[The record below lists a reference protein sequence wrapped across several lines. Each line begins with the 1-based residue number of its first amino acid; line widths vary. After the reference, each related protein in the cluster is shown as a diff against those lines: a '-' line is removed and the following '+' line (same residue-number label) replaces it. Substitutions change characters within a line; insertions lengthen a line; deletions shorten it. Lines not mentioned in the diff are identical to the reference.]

1 MPVSTNKVPVWEKYA
16 RSIPEAAQ
24 YFGIGENKLRS
35 IIEQSPDANFV
46 LRNGVKVLVKRAKF
60 EEYVDS
66 LNTI

>member
-1 MPVSTNKVPVWEKYA
+1 MSTNKVPVWEKYA
-16 RSIPEAAQ
+16 LSIPEAAQ

-35 IIEQSPDANFV
+35 IIEQSPYANFV

>member
-16 RSIPEAAQ
+16 LSIPEAAQ

>member
-1 MPVSTNKVPVWEKYA
+1 MSTNKVPVWEKYA
-16 RSIPEAAQ
+16 LSIPEAAQ

>member
-1 MPVSTNKVPVWEKYA
+1 MSTNKVPVWEKYA
-16 RSIPEAAQ
+16 LSIPEAAQ

-66 LNTI
+66 LSTI